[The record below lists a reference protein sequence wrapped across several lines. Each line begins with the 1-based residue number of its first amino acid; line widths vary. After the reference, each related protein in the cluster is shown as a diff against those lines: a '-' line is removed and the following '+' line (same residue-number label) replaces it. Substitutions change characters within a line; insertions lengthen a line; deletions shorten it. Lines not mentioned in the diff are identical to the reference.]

1 MYARDWVAGPE
12 DFTDLA
18 NVSLPQW
25 LSSLQNPFSLQ
36 NVGGQGKGF
45 LDLVREAGNV
55 LGNPSMLAGIPQ
67 GIGSGFMNWLGD
79 NPDQQQDIA
88 IQAGLQGVP
97 TWMRGYA
104 AQGLQDLSNKWL
116 VNNPQGNLLT
126 SFVNQGM
133 RF

>member
-1 MYARDWVAGPE
+1 
-12 DFTDLA
+12 
-18 NVSLPQW
+18 
-25 LSSLQNPFSLQ
+25 
-36 NVGGQGKGF
+36 
-45 LDLVREAGNV
+45 
-55 LGNPSMLAGIPQ
+55 
-67 GIGSGFMNWLGD
+67 MNWLGD
-79 NPDQQQDIA
+79 NPDQQQEIA

-97 TWMRGYA
+97 TWMRGHA